1 MLPLSRELLA
11 AIDKGMESL
20 KQAQQQQQQQ
30 QQQQGIDEQGAATD
44 QPHAA
49 ATTTVEPLLQQQ
61 QREQATFPTVPGQ
74 AVGQQH
80 PLRLPRTGTG
90 AGVQGFGSNVIQRR
104 PSAKAMGEGDGS
116 GKPVR
121 RSTYYPPAT
130 TQNNTNAGRTGQT
143 TNPAGRNIW
152 L

>member
-11 AIDKGMESL
+11 AIDKGNESL
-20 KQAQQQQQQQ
+20 KQAQQSQQQQQQ
-30 QQQQGIDEQGAATD
+30 QQQQGIDEQGAAID

-74 AVGQQH
+74 AM
-80 PLRLPRTGTG
+80 
-90 AGVQGFGSNVIQRR
+90 GSAAFLTSATYRHWSRSSRVRINVIQRK

-130 TQNNTNAGRTGQT
+130 TQNNTNAGRTG
-143 TNPAGRNIW
+143 PDH
-152 L
+152 